1 MATSDQGDELSPE
14 DKQLLE
20 DALKNLQIFIKDNT
34 THYVLVDDEEPS
46 EEELDEIEAQS
57 EEE

>member
-14 DKQLLE
+14 DKKLLE

>member
-46 EEELDEIEAQS
+46 EEELDEIEAQG

>member
-14 DKQLLE
+14 DKKLLE

-46 EEELDEIEAQS
+46 EEELDEIEAQG